1 MRTLNVNPISAMG
14 NQFNTDLFSAARK
27 RMAREQLSEFPARV
41 VEAMSRVPRQEFIP
55 KEHQSLAYADRAVP
69 IGFNQTISQPYVVA
83 LMTTQL
89 KPQPADRI
97 LEIGTGSGYQA
108 AVLAQLVAEVYSVE
122 IIEPL
127 AQRARATLARLGCR
141 NVHLRLG
148 DGFAG
153 WPEAV
158 PFDGVIV
165 TCAPESVPPPLIQQL
180 KDGGYLLIPVGPAG
194 EQELFTFQKYNGG
207 LARLAHTRVMFVP
220 MTGIAQRESQEDR

>member
-1 MRTLNVNPISAMG
+1 MRKQSNP
-14 NQFNTDLFSAARK
+14 DPFSAARK
-27 RMAREQLSEFPARV
+27 RMVREQLSEFPSRV

-55 KEHQSLAYADRAVP
+55 EVHQSLAYADRAVP

-89 KPQPADRI
+89 NPQPTDRI

-127 AQRARATLARLGCR
+127 ADRAQATLARLGCR

-148 DGFAG
+148 DGSAG
-153 WPEAV
+153 WPEAA

-165 TCAPESVPPPLIQQL
+165 TCAPESVPTPLIQQL
-180 KDGGYLLIPVGPAG
+180 RDGGYLLIPIGPAG
-194 EQELFTFQKYNGG
+194 EQELFVFQKYNGG
-207 LARLAHTRVMFVP
+207 LARLAHSPVMFVP
-220 MTGIAQRESQEDR
+220 MTGAAQRESRGDGQFLA